1 MKGKMYSIEKII
13 QILSEAKMTSIT
25 AVCRK
30 YDICMPLVFNSKG
43 IVVRL
48 SVEQNCVNCIY

>member
-1 MKGKMYSIEKII
+1 MKGKMYSIEDN
-13 QILSEAKMTSIT
+13 QILGKKMTSIT

-30 YDICMPLVFNSKG
+30 YNICMPLVFNSKG

-48 SVEQNCVNCIY
+48 SVEQNCVN